1 MFFMRINQ
9 CLSIIKIL
17 LNELFLSK
25 ERLRRKKLNCRMEN
39 YNKLV
44 ERISK
49 ASNLSAEEIERK
61 VEAKKA
67 KLSGLISKEGAA
79 QIVAA
84 EMGINLDMEKLKLSE
99 IFQGMKRAN
108 VVGKVIEILS
118 IREYNKNGRA
128 GKVANMR
135 IADDSGNARVVLW
148 DTNHISLIEQGKIKK
163 DDVIELSNAN
173 VRNGELHLSSFSDI
187 KISNEKM
194 DVVVSER
201 VFEGVKLKDIK
212 TGQSAKIRAVVVQA
226 FEPRYFEICPECKKR
241 AIEGECKIHGKVE
254 PVKRAL
260 LNVVLD
266 DGSGTIRSVLFGE
279 NINKLGFTD
288 EEVFSLDKFS
298 EKRGYLLGEE
308 RIFYGNAKNNAL
320 YNTTEFNIENLEGV
334 DLDVLIKE
342 LESSQQ

>member
-1 MFFMRINQ
+1 
-9 CLSIIKIL
+9 
-17 LNELFLSK
+17 
-25 ERLRRKKLNCRMEN
+25 MEN
-39 YNKLV
+39 YDKLV

-49 ASNLSAEEIERK
+49 SSKLSIEEIERK

-84 EMGINLDMEKLKLSE
+84 EMGINLDMERLKLSE

-108 VVGKVIEILS
+108 VVGKIIEILS

-128 GKVANMR
+128 GKVANLR

-163 DDVIELSNAN
+163 DDVVELANAN

-187 KISNEKM
+187 KLSSEQMNVVISEK
-194 DVVVSER
+194 
-201 VFEGVKLKDIK
+201 VFEAEKLKDIK
-212 TGQSAKIRAVVVQA
+212 AGQNVKIRAIIVQA
-226 FEPRYFEICPECKKR
+226 FEPRYFEVCPECKKR
-241 AIEGECKIHGKVE
+241 ALDGECKIHGKVS
-254 PVKRAL
+254 PLKRAL
-260 LNVVLD
+260 LNIVLD
-266 DGSGTIRSVLFGE
+266 DGSSTIRSVLFGE

-288 EEVFSLDKFS
+288 EEIFSLEKFA

-320 YNTTEFNIENLEGV
+320 YNTIEFTIENSEVV
-334 DLDVLIKE
+334 DIDVMVKE
-342 LESSQQ
+342 LEQKTQ

>member
-1 MFFMRINQ
+1 
-9 CLSIIKIL
+9 
-17 LNELFLSK
+17 
-25 ERLRRKKLNCRMEN
+25 MEN
-39 YNKLV
+39 YDKLV

-49 ASNLSAEEIERK
+49 SSKLSIEEIERK

-84 EMGINLDMEKLKLSE
+84 EMGINLDMERLKLSE

-108 VVGKVIEILS
+108 VVGKIIEILS

-128 GKVANMR
+128 GKVANLR

-163 DDVIELSNAN
+163 DDVVELANAN

-187 KISNEKM
+187 KLSNEQM
-194 DVVVSER
+194 NVVISEK
-201 VFEGVKLKDIK
+201 VFEAGKLKDVK
-212 TGQSAKIRAVVVQA
+212 AGQNAKIRAIIVQA
-226 FEPRYFEICPECKKR
+226 FEPRYFEVCSECKKR
-241 AIEGECKIHGKVE
+241 AFDGECKIHGKIE

-260 LNVVLD
+260 LNIVLD
-266 DGSGTIRSVLFGE
+266 DGSSTIRSVLFGE

-288 EEVFSLDKFS
+288 EEIFSLEKFA
-298 EKRGYLLGEE
+298 EKRSYLLGEE
-308 RIFYGNAKNNAL
+308 RIFYGNARNNAL
-320 YNTTEFNIENLEGV
+320 YNTIEFSIENLEGV
-334 DLDVLIKE
+334 DIDVLVKE
-342 LESSQQ
+342 LEVKQ

>member
-1 MFFMRINQ
+1 
-9 CLSIIKIL
+9 
-17 LNELFLSK
+17 
-25 ERLRRKKLNCRMEN
+25 MEN

-49 ASNLSAEEIERK
+49 ISKLTAEEIERK

-84 EMGINLDMEKLKLSE
+84 EMGINLDMERLKLSE

-108 VVGKVIEILS
+108 VVGKIIDVLS

-128 GKVANMR
+128 GKVANLR

-148 DTNHISLIEQGKIKK
+148 DTNHIGLIEQGKIKK
-163 DDVIELSNAN
+163 GDVVELVNAN

-187 KISNEKM
+187 KISSEQI
-194 DVVVSER
+194 DAVVSEK
-201 VFEGVKLKDIK
+201 VFETGKLKDAK
-212 TGQSAKIRAVVVQA
+212 VGQNVRIRAIIVQA
-226 FEPRYFEICPECKKR
+226 FEPRYFEVCPECKKR
-241 AIEGECKIHGKVE
+241 ALEGECKTHGKVE
-254 PVKRAL
+254 PLKRAL
-260 LNVVLD
+260 LNIVLD
-266 DGSGTIRSVLFGE
+266 DGTSTIRSVLFGE

-288 EEVFSLDKFS
+288 EEIFSLEKFA

-308 RIFYGNAKNNAL
+308 RIFYGNMRNNAL
-320 YNTTEFNIENLEGV
+320 YNTMEFNIDNLEGI
-334 DLDVLIKE
+334 DIDALIKE
-342 LESSQQ
+342 IEVKV

>member
-1 MFFMRINQ
+1 M
-9 CLSIIKIL
+9 
-17 LNELFLSK
+17 
-25 ERLRRKKLNCRMEN
+25 MEN
-39 YNKLV
+39 YDKLV

-49 ASNLSAEEIERK
+49 SSKLSIEEIERK

-84 EMGINLDMEKLKLSE
+84 EMGINLDMERLKLSE

-108 VVGKVIEILS
+108 VVGKIIEILS

-128 GKVANMR
+128 GKVANLR

-163 DDVIELSNAN
+163 DDVVELANAN

-187 KISNEKM
+187 KLSSEQMNVVISEK
-194 DVVVSER
+194 
-201 VFEGVKLKDIK
+201 VFEAEKLKDIK
-212 TGQSAKIRAVVVQA
+212 AGQNVKIRAIIVQA
-226 FEPRYFEICPECKKR
+226 FEPRYFEVCPECKKR
-241 AIEGECKIHGKVE
+241 ALDGECKIHGKVS
-254 PVKRAL
+254 PLKRAL
-260 LNVVLD
+260 LNIVLD
-266 DGSGTIRSVLFGE
+266 DGSSTIRSVLFGE

-288 EEVFSLDKFS
+288 EEIFSLEKFA

-320 YNTTEFNIENLEGV
+320 YNTIEFTIENSEVV
-334 DLDVLIKE
+334 DIDVMVKE
-342 LESSQQ
+342 LEQKTQ